1 MNNDE
6 LDTFYPTHT
15 CIDGRYI
22 LTLFLPIPQVV
33 ANSENTLAVLLE
45 MSSGSASIGEAQIRA
60 TVSGQGLVAGLGE
73 WNGRANFTDIISRI
87 EIPDAEFG
95 IFSLEDEL
103 VVEFPIHEPYVF
115 TQNIGRIEIADADFG
130 YDLLNSL
137 ITVDEIYK
145 TFTMDKQFPG
155 TYDDRVIAVKYTG
168 AFYMMNDVTVSGTA
182 ATVNYGSLQRLD
194 IDTTPYSSIDSIEVS
209 LC

>member
-1 MNNDE
+1 MHRSIPALWRHRCDHRFHWRGDYLHGVLFIHGQGKPDLKVTYKMNNEE

-73 WNGRANFTDIISRI
+73 WNGRCNFTDHISRI

-95 IFSLEDEL
+95 IFGLEDEL
-103 VVEFPIHEPYVF
+103 VVEFPIHEPYVIQ
-115 TQNIGRIEIADADFG
+115 QNIGRI
-130 YDLLNSL
+130 
-137 ITVDEIYK
+137 V
-145 TFTMDKQFPG
+145 FPI
-155 TYDDRVIAVKYTG
+155 RP
-168 AFYMMNDVTVSGTA
+168 
-182 ATVNYGSLQRLD
+182 LD
-194 IDTTPYSSIDSIEVS
+194 MI
-209 LC
+209 C

>member
-1 MNNDE
+1 
-6 LDTFYPTHT
+6 
-15 CIDGRYI
+15 
-22 LTLFLPIPQVV
+22 
-33 ANSENTLAVLLE
+33 

-73 WNGRANFTDIISRI
+73 WNGRCNFTDIFSRI

-95 IFSLEDEL
+95 VFALDDEL
-103 VVEFPIHEPYVF
+103 AVEFPVHEPYVI
-115 TQNIGRIEIADADFG
+115 TQNIGRIVIPDAAFG

-145 TFTMDKQFPG
+145 TFTMDEDFPG
-155 TYDDRVIAVKYTG
+155 TYDDRVIAIKNSG
-168 AFYMMNDVTVSGTA
+168 AFYMMNDVSLSGTA
-182 ATVNYGSLQRLD
+182 DTVNYGQLQRVD
-194 IDTTPYSSIDSIEVS
+194 VETAPYSSIESIEVS